1 VQNNAEVS
9 KALESARQRAQEAMS
24 AMNSDKLL
32 TTVASYTE
40 VAKQATGAA
49 LSQVDAALTSVDKL
63 IELVDPSNQDDLFD
77 EEDYDPVLA
86 VGKVKV
92 IVTSAHPAHVAAVVD
107 VFESVHGVDSV
118 FAKGSPTDSAIAKQP
133 VGFEAGLKG
142 AQVTTHTLRSVIIF
156 FFLLST
162 GARREPPPVHA
173 KAQGG
178 ELFGRGHRVVHCQDR
193 RDLV

>member
-1 VQNNAEVS
+1 MQNNAEVS

-24 AMNSDKLL
+24 ADEIGQTADDRGQLHRGG
-32 TTVASYTE
+32 
-40 VAKQATGAA
+40 QAGDRRCAI
-49 LSQVDAALTSVDKL
+49 QVDAALTSVDKL

-118 FAKGSPTDSAIAKQP
+118 FEKDLPPIRPSPSSPWA
-133 VGFEAGLKG
+133 
-142 AQVTTHTLRSVIIF
+142 LR
-156 FFLLST
+156 
-162 GARREPPPVHA
+162 
-173 KAQGG
+173 
-178 ELFGRGHRVVHCQDR
+178 
-193 RDLV
+193 LVSRAPR